1 MPDDERQD
9 PTRDTADAGGAER
22 YEPPELSVY
31 EGDVQV
37 DWAYDRAG
45 ASPPDDTL
53 GEAPESREAPKVLGW
68 TAPRPE
74 YALDEPAIFAAPAN
88 PKRKVSPPRKEF
100 KETTKQGKTTR
111 THATKTRLTGQ
122 DAFGGALCTCDL
134 VCTCNLVCSCQAVAT
149 CSCVEHT
156 APGGGCDCVD
166 YTCSCVG
173 DSCPSDVCPCVND
186 SCAVDGCLAD

>member
-1 MPDDERQD
+1 VPDDERHD
-9 PTRDTADAGGAER
+9 LAKEGAAGGGDEAR
-22 YEPPELSVY
+22 YEPPEVYVY
-31 EGDVQV
+31 EDGAQV
-37 DWAYDRAG
+37 AWAYDRAG
-45 ASPPDDTL
+45 ESPPDDTL
-53 GEAPESREAPKVLGW
+53 GAAPESSEAPKVLGW
-68 TAPRPE
+68 TAPRPD

-88 PKRKVSPPRKEF
+88 PKRKVSPPKKEF

-156 APGGGCDCVD
+156 APADTCGCVE
-166 YTCSCVG
+166 YT
-173 DSCPSDVCPCVND
+173 CPCVEDAGVCEND
-186 SCAVDGCLAD
+186 CGIHGW